1 MVAHRSI
8 SVAAT
13 LFTLGLAACG
23 GPEFAPRAPGEDA
36 PIDTAEEALTPL
48 PIVIPNV
55 LFTAQL
61 ADINTCVYQ
70 SDTAPDAGESHQY
83 EAVRLVPPN
92 GTGTI
97 TRIDYLLSNRAARPD
112 APWSCSTNFAH
123 TVKVWKQVA
132 NTPAATPVGGQ
143 SVVMAAR
150 PSAEPVV
157 RYSWTLP
164 TRIKLN
170 AGESLFVAVESGGTV
185 PNTTCFTTCKD
196 ADPAPGTVFW
206 SFATTAPFAWA
217 DLAGWGLGRPFF
229 SATGY

>member
-1 MVAHRSI
+1 MFAHRSI

-48 PIVIPNV
+48 PIVSPNV

-112 APWSCSTNFAH
+112 APWSCST
-123 TVKVWKQVA
+123 TVIL
-132 NTPAATPVGGQ
+132 T
-143 SVVMAAR
+143 
-150 PSAEPVV
+150 SAG
-157 RYSWTLP
+157 SSKLP
-164 TRIKLN
+164 DLR
-170 AGESLFVAVESGGTV
+170 
-185 PNTTCFTTCKD
+185 
-196 ADPAPGTVFW
+196 
-206 SFATTAPFAWA
+206 ATTSTSVPSDSSTSRSPLMPLISMESPALMRA
-217 DLAGWGLGRPFF
+217 
-229 SATGY
+229 S